1 MRIRALREIVMN
13 ESMASNGTSDDSK
26 FYFPAMTLSG
36 SRRRIEET
44 VDQLFDF
51 HGVILIPESYND

>member
-1 MRIRALREIVMN
+1 MN